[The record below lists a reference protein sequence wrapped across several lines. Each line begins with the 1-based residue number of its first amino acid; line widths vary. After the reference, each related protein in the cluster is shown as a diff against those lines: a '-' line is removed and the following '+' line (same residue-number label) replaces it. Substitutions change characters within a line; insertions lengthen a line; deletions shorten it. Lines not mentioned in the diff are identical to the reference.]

1 MKFYCKFKIK
11 LKLKV
16 QGFNFQVLFKKT
28 VISILTLAISMFYPL
43 CKWAF
48 YFKYQSE
55 IFRQLLTFFQLLF
68 ILDTRAGHRTLY
80 RSTLRFTVEV
90 G

>member
-1 MKFYCKFKIK
+1 MKFYYKFKIK

-55 IFRQLLTFFQLLF
+55 ILPSALNLF
-68 ILDTRAGHRTLY
+68 SVIIYFGY
-80 RSTLRFTVEV
+80 KGRSQNFI
-90 G
+90 